1 MKTKSQPKGGFEI
14 NVRQRTALRLLW
26 RAGRLSRSDLH
37 EQTGVNPNAI
47 GTDIIGLLREEIV
60 RECQPSPDRR
70 GRPRVPLEIDSGR
83 RQVLGLA
90 ISGTHVEIAR
100 LNLRG
105 DLIGKVIGA
114 DADGQEKTIE
124 EGRKLLNS
132 MLSDR
137 VLGVGL
143 STTGFINQET
153 HSFRSALPGR
163 PLISLEP
170 LYDEIGGMIPITL
183 ENNMH
188 ALAARWMLT
197 HEAESDEDVLL
208 VGLSDGQ
215 LGAAILV
222 EGRPNKGSESG
233 SNELGH
239 TRFFVETDACYCG
252 HMGCIERIFST
263 SYVQRFGGQ
272 GTLYERAAA
281 MDPADAGLTSALD
294 HLGTALSNAVNFLR
308 PHRLV
313 LTSELAKYPAFTD
326 YLRTLIQRNVLSDF
340 AQQLRIDFWQQPTTR
355 SAETAGWLALATIYR
370 EGWTRPTERGTL
382 GQREV
387 PVVSS

>member
-1 MKTKSQPKGGFEI
+1 MRTKIQPKGGFEI
-14 NVRQRTALRLLW
+14 NVRQRAALRLLW
-26 RAGRLSRSDLH
+26 RDGRLSRSDLH
-37 EQTGVNPNAI
+37 EKTGVNPNAI
-47 GTDIIGLLREEIV
+47 GTDIIGLLKEEIV

-83 RQVLGLA
+83 RQVLGVA

-105 DLIGKVIGA
+105 DLIGKLVGT
-114 DADGQEKTIE
+114 DAEDQLKTVE

-143 STTGFINQET
+143 STTGFINQEAP
-153 HSFRSALPGR
+153 SFRSTLPGR
-163 PLISLEP
+163 PEISLLP
-170 LYDEIGGMIPITL
+170 LYEEIGGMIPITL

-215 LGAAILV
+215 LGGAILV

-239 TRFFVETDACYCG
+239 TRFFVETEACYCG
-252 HMGCIERIFST
+252 HMGCLERIFST
-263 SYVQRFGGQ
+263 AYVRRFGGS

-281 MDPADAGLTSALD
+281 MDPTDAGLTSALD
-294 HLGTALSNAVNFLR
+294 HLGMALSNAVNFLR

-313 LTSELAKYPAFTD
+313 ITSELAKYPAFTD
-326 YLRTLIQRNVLSDF
+326 YIKALVQRRVLGEF
-340 AQQLRIDFWQQPTTR
+340 AQQLRIDFWHQPTTR

-370 EGWTRPTERGTL
+370 DGWTRPTERGAI
-382 GQREV
+382 GRAEAI
-387 PVVSS
+387 SA

>member
-1 MKTKSQPKGGFEI
+1 MKIKAQPKGGFEI
-14 NVRQRTALRLLW
+14 NMRQRAALRLLW

-83 RQVLGLA
+83 RQVLGVA

-105 DLIGKVIGA
+105 DLIGKVVGA
-114 DADGQEKTIE
+114 DAEEQEQAVA

-153 HSFRSALPGR
+153 PSFRSALPGR
-163 PLISLEP
+163 PLVSLEP
-170 LYDEIGGMIPITL
+170 LYEEIGGMIPITL

-215 LGAAILV
+215 LGAAVLV
-222 EGRPNKGSESG
+222 E
-233 SNELGH
+233 
-239 TRFFVETDACYCG
+239 
-252 HMGCIERIFST
+252 
-263 SYVQRFGGQ
+263 
-272 GTLYERAAA
+272 
-281 MDPADAGLTSALD
+281 
-294 HLGTALSNAVNFLR
+294 
-308 PHRLV
+308 
-313 LTSELAKYPAFTD
+313 
-326 YLRTLIQRNVLSDF
+326 
-340 AQQLRIDFWQQPTTR
+340 
-355 SAETAGWLALATIYR
+355 
-370 EGWTRPTERGTL
+370 
-382 GQREV
+382 
-387 PVVSS
+387 